1 MKRARVCIALLGVA
15 VSISADAADPIWS
28 GSATCDV
35 AISGTGYT
43 DRQTHTWHTTGGAP
57 TKRGAFLIY
66 PGVWSVSGGGSLMR
80 TQGDQTLSARWTRSV
95 TDMSGPI
102 SVVRRASDGVVLIGA
117 GHAQLRAR
125 DAVTGVQEVRRGG
138 KIISSTKIGSEQFE
152 HAFPSITVNAKG
164 GYATGQKSETPVGSF
179 GLMQPGGST
188 VHVNCTWAFQRPDD
202 GGEAQAAAPVAPPAT
217 TPPPRSA
224 SCDAQLAQV
233 SAEYQQMEADYEKY
247 FDQLLRI
254 AKTDAERAATEKQK
268 ADFIAALRKSAE
280 DAAAAVRTSCG
291 RPK

>member
-1 MKRARVCIALLGVA
+1 MTIPAG
-15 VSISADAADPIWS
+15 AADPTWT

-35 AISGTGYT
+35 TVSGTGYT
-43 DRQTHTWHTTGGAP
+43 DRQTQTWHTTGGAP

-66 PGVWSVSGGGSLMR
+66 PGVWSVSGGGSLVR

-95 TDMSGPI
+95 TDMNGPI

-138 KIISSTKIGSEQFE
+138 KIISSIKIGSEQFE
-152 HAFPSITVNAKG
+152 HAFPSITVNSKG

-202 GGEAQAAAPVAPPAT
+202 AGEAQAAAPVAPPVMA
-217 TPPPRSA
+217 PPPRSA
-224 SCDAQLAQV
+224 NCDAQLADSKAAYGKV
-233 SAEYQQMEADYEKY
+233 EADYERY
-247 FDQLLRI
+247 FDQLLRQI
-254 AKTDAERAATEKQK
+254 ADTERAAAEKEK
-268 ADFIAALRKSAE
+268 ADFIAALRKNAE
-280 DAAAAVRTSCG
+280 DAATAIRASCG
-291 RPK
+291 HSG